1 MGKIF
6 FGLVV
11 FVCSMPGLTQ
21 AQSLAVNTDGSTAN
35 ASSILDVKSTNKGML
50 IPRMTRTER
59 NAIAT
64 PATGLLIYQTGPD
77 TVGFHFFDGT
87 RWNLII
93 SNNNVDT
100 MAWKTGGNA
109 GTTAGTHFLG
119 TTDNKALVIKTNN
132 VERLRF
138 TTNNEVGIGTA
149 TPNSSYGFAKLEVA
163 AEGFGVPTD
172 LLIRNAAN
180 SSGYAPGLVFQHARG
195 TLASPLAVA
204 SGDYLNASFVTMGYT
219 GTTYGMSAGMD
230 VFAEGTITSSKV
242 PARIQFATTDDI
254 GNYGYRMTLKNNG
267 YLGIGT
273 AAPKSTL
280 EVNGTMAVGLSI
292 NIAGGASGSPVSL
305 AASNSYI
312 GLLPADG
319 INNNYQLPNP
329 TTCGGRMYI
338 IRNNSSSFTAILS
351 TAAGSL
357 FPGNSSVGGS
367 TYTLNPTTAV
377 KTVMCVS
384 DETNWTVMQMN

>member
-1 MGKIF
+1 
-6 FGLVV
+6 
-11 FVCSMPGLTQ
+11 
-21 AQSLAVNTDGSTAN
+21 
-35 ASSILDVKSTNKGML
+35 
-50 IPRMTRTER
+50 
-59 NAIAT
+59 
-64 PATGLLIYQTGPD
+64 
-77 TVGFHFFDGT
+77 
-87 RWNLII
+87 
-93 SNNNVDT
+93 
-100 MAWKTGGNA
+100 
-109 GTTAGTHFLG
+109 
-119 TTDNKALVIKTNN
+119 
-132 VERLRF
+132 
-138 TTNNEVGIGTA
+138 
-149 TPNSSYGFAKLEVA
+149 
-163 AEGFGVPTD
+163 
-172 LLIRNAAN
+172 
-180 SSGYAPGLVFQHARG
+180 
-195 TLASPLAVA
+195 
-204 SGDYLNASFVTMGYT
+204 
-219 GTTYGMSAGMD
+219 
-230 VFAEGTITSSKV
+230 
-242 PARIQFATTDDI
+242 
-254 GNYGYRMTLKNNG
+254 MTLKNNG

-384 DETNWTVMQMN
+384 DGTNWTVMQMN

>member
-6 FGLVV
+6 FGLGIIA
-11 FVCSMPGLTQ
+11 CILPGLAI
-21 AQSLAVNTDGSTAN
+21 AQSLAINTDGSTAN
-35 ASSILDVKSTNKGML
+35 ASSLLDVKSTNKGML

-59 NAIAT
+59 NAIAA

-93 SNNNVDT
+93 SNNNADT
-100 MAWKTGGNA
+100 MAWKTGGNS

-119 TTDNKALVIKTNN
+119 TIDNKDLVIKTNN

-138 TTNNEVGIGTA
+138 TTNNEVGIGTS

-163 AEGFGVPTD
+163 ADGFGVPTD

-195 TLASPLAVA
+195 TLASPLAVV
-204 SGDYLNASFVTMGYT
+204 SGDYLNASSISMGYT
-219 GTTYGMSAGMD
+219 GTSYGMSAGID
-230 VFAEGTITSSKV
+230 VFAEGTITSAKV
-242 PARIQFATTDDI
+242 PARIQFATTNDAGI
-254 GNYGYRMTLKNNG
+254 YGYRMTLKNNG
-267 YLGIGT
+267 YIGIGT
-273 AAPKSTL
+273 VTPKSTL
-280 EVNGTMAVGLSI
+280 EVNGTLAVGLSI
-292 NIAGGASGSPVSL
+292 NIAGGAGGSPVSL

-319 INNNYQLPNP
+319 INNNYQLPDP
-329 TTCGGRMYI
+329 GTCGGRMYI
-338 IRNNSSSFTAILS
+338 IRNNSSSFSAILS

-357 FPGNSSVGGS
+357 FPGSSSVGGS
-367 TYTLNPTTAV
+367 SYTLNPTTAV

-384 DETNWTVMQMN
+384 DGTNWTVMQMN